1 MLFKWLKEKLL
12 NKRST
17 SLSKHVLSSKQL
29 KELESV
35 VGYKITNTDIYS
47 KAFSHRSLREENLE
61 SFKSYERLEFL
72 GDSVLGLLTA
82 DYLFKEFPEAD
93 EGFLTKSRAQIVSTK
108 SLISIAQKLNL
119 RRFILANGNFLSG
132 NNSVEKVC
140 ADSLEALIG
149 AIYLDSGIEE
159 AKRFVKKY
167 ILLPLSQ
174 SGFYKEDN
182 NFKGQLLELTHTLKM
197 ENPRYVVK
205 EERGPEHNKEF
216 TVDVVIGG
224 EVFGTGEGKSKK
236 NAEQKSAEAAI
247 QRLVE
252 LKHD

>member
-1 MLFKWLKEKLL
+1 MFFRWLKDKLL
-12 NKRST
+12 YKRSA
-17 SLSKHVLSSKQL
+17 SLSKHVLSPKQL

-35 VGYKITNTDIYS
+35 IGFKISNTDIYN

-61 SFKSYERLEFL
+61 GFKSYERLEFL

-82 DYLFKEFPEAD
+82 DYLFNEFPEAD

-108 SLISIAQKLNL
+108 SLISIAQKLKL
-119 RRFILANGNFLSG
+119 KRFILANGNFLSG

-149 AIYLDSGIEE
+149 AIYLDCGIEE
-159 AKRFVKKY
+159 ARRFVKKY
-167 ILLPLSQ
+167 ILLPLSK
-174 SGFYKEDN
+174 SEFYKEDT
-182 NFKGQLLELTHTLKM
+182 NFKGQLLELTHSLKM

-216 TVDVVIGG
+216 TVEVVIGG
-224 EVFGTGEGKSKK
+224 EVFGTGDGKSKK
-236 NAEQKSAEAAI
+236 C
-247 QRLVE
+247 
-252 LKHD
+252 